1 MQERKTTNMKP
12 TIIHSA
18 LFGVAIGDALGV
30 PVEMN
35 SRATLDAQPVQ
46 DFLGYKEHNKPPG
59 TFSDDSSMTFCLA
72 ESLCH
77 GYDVNDIAQRF
88 VQWYFEG
95 YWTPDG
101 QVFGVG
107 KTTKDAVTSLKN
119 GTPPNLS
126 GNYSNTCNGNGSLM
140 RTLPLLF
147 YIRDFEIEKR
157 YAITKEV
164 SSITHGYIRGV
175 IACFYYLEFA
185 GELLNGKDKHTA
197 YRITAKRVYDFLETQ
212 QVPKEEI
219 DQLALLLRND
229 IATQPREAICSLHH
243 VAETIKA
250 AMYCFMNGND
260 YKETVL
266 MAVNLGDDTDTTA
279 AVAGGLAGLYY
290 GFESIPEKWIQEIKR
305 SDDIRD
311 LCDRLAEVCGL

>member
-1 MQERKTTNMKP
+1 MKP

-35 SRATLDAQPVQ
+35 SRDTLDAQPVQ
-46 DFLGYKEHNKPPG
+46 DFLGYREHNKPPG

-72 ESLCH
+72 EALCH

-107 KTTKDAVTSLKN
+107 KTTQDAVTSLKN
-119 GTPPNLS
+119 GTPPGQS

-147 YIRDFEIEKR
+147 YIREFDIEKR

-185 GELLNGKDKHTA
+185 LELLNGQDKQAA
-197 YRITAKRVYDFLETQ
+197 YRITAQRVYDFLVKQ

-219 DQLALLLRND
+219 DQLSLLLHND
-229 IATQPREAICSLHH
+229 ITTQPREAICSLHH

-250 AMYCFMNGND
+250 AMYCFMKGND

-305 SDDIRD
+305 SGDIKD
-311 LCDRLAEVCGL
+311 LCDRLAKACGLIS

>member
-1 MQERKTTNMKP
+1 
-12 TIIHSA
+12 
-18 LFGVAIGDALGV
+18 
-30 PVEMN
+30 
-35 SRATLDAQPVQ
+35 
-46 DFLGYKEHNKPPG
+46 
-59 TFSDDSSMTFCLA
+59 
-72 ESLCH
+72 
-77 GYDVNDIAQRF
+77 
-88 VQWYFEG
+88 
-95 YWTPDG
+95 
-101 QVFGVG
+101 
-107 KTTKDAVTSLKN
+107 
-119 GTPPNLS
+119 
-126 GNYSNTCNGNGSLM
+126 M

-185 GELLNGKDKHTA
+185 LELLNGRDKHTA
-197 YRITAKRVYDFLETQ
+197 YINTAKRVYDFLVQQ

-219 DQLALLLRND
+219 DQLALLLRNE
-229 IATQPREAICSLHH
+229 ISAQPREAICSLHH

-250 AMYCFMNGND
+250 AMYCFMKGND

-290 GFESIPEKWIQEIKR
+290 GFGSIPEKWVQEIKR
-305 SDDIRD
+305 SEDIND
-311 LCDRLAEVCGL
+311 LCDRLAEVCGV